1 MPRVR
6 SPNRDKA
13 FDIYK
18 QHKGNITNRE
28 IANILN
34 EDEKVI
40 AVWKSRDKWNKN
52 INVVQ
57 QSNKS
62 CTTNKKK
69 NTTNI
74 KKDIK
79 KPIEE
84 EVKEVLE
91 NAEITDKQ
99 RLFCI
104 YYIQCFNAA
113 KAYKKAYECSYESA
127 LSNGYR
133 LMENDSIRKEIE
145 TLKKRKLNR
154 LMISEEDIFQRYLD
168 IAYASMTDYLEFGA
182 KEFDVGT
189 KEEPKTIK
197 GNYIYL
203 KNSSEV
209 DGSVISEIKQGKSGI
224 SLKLHD
230 VLRALDWLSEHMNI
244 ATDKQKAEIEFIKA
258 NVNLVKVKAEEV
270 EGRLF

>member
-6 SPNRDKA
+6 SPNIEAAHDLFKKGYKLK
-13 FDIYK
+13 DIASQLGVAEGTVRSWKRRYNWESAT
-18 QHKGNITNRE
+18 QHKNKCNVAKE
-28 IANILN
+28 N
-34 EDEKVI
+34 
-40 AVWKSRDKWNKN
+40 NKN
-52 INVVQ
+52 NRR
-57 QSNKS
+57 
-62 CTTNKKK
+62 
-69 NTTNI
+69 

-91 NAEITDKQ
+91 NAELTDKQ

-104 YYIQCFNAA
+104 YYINCFNAA

-154 LMISEEDIFQRYLD
+154 IMISEEDIFQRYLD
-168 IAYASMTDYLEFGA
+168 IAYASMTDYLEFGT

-203 KNSSEV
+203 KNSSEL
-209 DGSVISEIKQGKSGI
+209 DGSVISEVKQGKNGI

-230 VLRALDWLSEHMNI
+230 VQRALDWLSEHMNI

-258 NVNLVKVKAEEV
+258 NVNLVKVKAEEI